1 MSSDQAERLDTGRPF
16 TRSDALEAGLNPR
29 ILRGSRF
36 RRIFRGVYID
46 DRVPDSAQLRVQAAL
61 ACFDETAF
69 ASHASAARIYGVP
82 MPTLPTEHVTVC
94 KPDLRR
100 RRSGVKCHLDPA
112 ADVQELKG
120 VRVSAPAQMFVEL
133 ATLLNLVDLVVVGD
147 NLVRNRYLTSM
158 ALVDHCSSSTR
169 AGALAARRAAVHV
182 RDRVDSPM
190 ESRLRMLIVLAGLP
204 EPGVNLT
211 IRDVNGDPI
220 RRYDLSWPSVKVIVE
235 YDGRHHIERE
245 EQWETDLERRESID
259 DDEWRILVVIAGGIY
274 KDPGKTVLRVWRLL
288 RSRGLPGVP
297 NRPSDA
303 WRPYFP
309 GRA

>member
-1 MSSDQAERLDTGRPF
+1 M
-16 TRSDALEAGLNPR
+16 RSCAFKPLWPA
-29 ILRGSRF
+29 S
-36 RRIFRGVYID
+36 
-46 DRVPDSAQLRVQAAL
+46 
-61 ACFDETAF
+61 DETAL

-82 MPTLPTEHVTVC
+82 VPTLPTEHVTVC
-94 KPDLRR
+94 KPELRR

-112 ADVQELKG
+112 ADIRELKG

-169 AGALAARRAAVHV
+169 AGALAARRAAGYV

-220 RRYDLSWPSVKVIVE
+220 RRYDLSWPSVKVIVSTTAVTTSSARSN
-235 YDGRHHIERE
+235 GKPI
-245 EQWETDLERRESID
+245 WNVVRRSTTTSGES
-259 DDEWRILVVIAGGIY
+259 W
-274 KDPGKTVLRVWRLL
+274 
-288 RSRGLPGVP
+288 S
-297 NRPSDA
+297 
-303 WRPYFP
+303 
-309 GRA
+309 